1 MLHYSSYLSQNNIVQ
16 WKFNK
21 MCEARMI
28 DVMSII
34 TINKGTVFALKEDK
48 MLSITNAILTFKL
61 VKYVPI
67 QLL

>member
-1 MLHYSSYLSQNNIVQ
+1 
-16 WKFNK
+16 

-28 DVMSII
+28 DVMSIHI

-48 MLSITNAILTFKL
+48 MLSITNSTLTFKL

-67 QLL
+67 QIL